1 MEPRQHLIVG
11 IDPGRQTGVA
21 LWDSTT
27 KTLRD
32 VLTLGILQAQQHV
45 LTIKNLGNLRLIVME
60 DARLRTGYFGPNA
73 KAKQQG
79 AGSIKRDCSIWTE
92 FGDMHQI
99 ALRCISPKHKGA
111 KVDAAMFAKLTGWT
125 GRTSEHSRD
134 AAMVILTSI
143 RRTQQ

>member
-1 MEPRQHLIVG
+1 MTRLIVG
-11 IDPGRQTGVA
+11 IDPGVSTGVA
-21 LWDSTT
+21 LWDCAT

-45 LTIKNLGNLRLIVME
+45 LTIKNLGNLSHIVME

-92 FGDMHQI
+92 FCDIHGIM
-99 ALRCISPKHKGA
+99 LRCVSPKHKGA
-111 KVDAAMFAKLTGWT
+111 KVDAATFAKLTKWE
-125 GRTSEHSRD
+125 GRTSEHGRD
-134 AAMVILTSI
+134 AALLVIGT
-143 RRTQQ
+143 R